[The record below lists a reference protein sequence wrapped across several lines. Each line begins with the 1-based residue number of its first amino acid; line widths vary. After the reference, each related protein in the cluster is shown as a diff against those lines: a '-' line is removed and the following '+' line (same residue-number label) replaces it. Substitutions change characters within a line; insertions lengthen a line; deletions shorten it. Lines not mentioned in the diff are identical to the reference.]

1 MLPVWHK
8 LIWEKAITKKRITI
22 LMKETKKAV
31 IIIINTRTRNKI
43 LVRSTIFLL
52 SGKTRTQN
60 KRCAEFNNNLDF
72 DDCSHEHPEL
82 SVPGN

>member
-1 MLPVWHK
+1 
-8 LIWEKAITKKRITI
+8 
-22 LMKETKKAV
+22 MKETKKAV

-43 LVRSTIFLL
+43 LVRPTIFLL